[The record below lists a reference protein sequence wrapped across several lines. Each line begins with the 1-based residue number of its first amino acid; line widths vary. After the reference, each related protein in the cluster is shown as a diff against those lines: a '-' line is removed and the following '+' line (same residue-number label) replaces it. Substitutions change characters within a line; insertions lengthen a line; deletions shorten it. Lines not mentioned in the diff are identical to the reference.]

1 MNSGPQTTKTD
12 RADRERH
19 IILFPAQRFPPLTHN
34 PLLALRR
41 QIEQNQC
48 QSFLRSVETKTVSI
62 EGFTPEACS
71 QNCSC
76 SKPPGS
82 TGFHKFQ

>member
-48 QSFLRSVETKTVSI
+48 QTNVDRIVAVESTQIQFRSTSF
-62 EGFTPEACS
+62 
-71 QNCSC
+71 N
-76 SKPPGS
+76 KP
-82 TGFHKFQ
+82 